1 MRSNKAAER
10 LQVSGHGPPPS
21 GTKRAGAA
29 RIASAG
35 SRRAARATGAR
46 DSAWARHWFTT
57 RATAPTARSAAEAPV
72 APRRRSF
79 FSSLSLSRRAA
90 SFSLSLSLAPLAR
103 PPPSSRPR
111 PRPRCSGAR
120 LASLLSL
127 AIAPAFRRHHSIA
140 PRLRT
145 ATAVK
150 PQASLL
156 FGASVCR
163 ARSKHSSPPSSLLSS
178 SSPPSS
184 LLRRCHRV

>member
-79 FSSLSLSRRAA
+79 FSSLSRAPRCLLLSRSLARASRQAAALFAPSPSPSLLWCTARVAPLTRNRARLSTAPFDRTSPAHSDSREAA
-90 SFSLSLSLAPLAR
+90 SKSA
-103 PPPSSRPR
+103 
-111 PRPRCSGAR
+111 
-120 LASLLSL
+120 
-127 AIAPAFRRHHSIA
+127 
-140 PRLRT
+140 
-145 ATAVK
+145 
-150 PQASLL
+150 
-156 FGASVCR
+156 
-163 ARSKHSSPPSSLLSS
+163 
-178 SSPPSS
+178 
-184 LLRRCHRV
+184 LRRLCLSRS

>member
-1 MRSNKAAER
+1 MGHR
-10 LQVSGHGPPPS
+10 LPAPS
-21 GTKRAGAA
+21 AQA
-29 RIASAG
+29 RPGLPAPGVDEQRGRRVREIRRG
-35 SRRAARATGAR
+35 LGIGLRRGRRHRRRAQQLRRLLRRDGGA
-46 DSAWARHWFTT
+46 
-57 RATAPTARSAAEAPV
+57 
-72 APRRRSF
+72 
-79 FSSLSLSRRAA
+79 SSLLSLARRAA
-90 SFSLSLSLAPLAR
+90 SFSLARSLGPLAR